1 MHAGL
6 MTTLIEAPDKLLTTG
21 LGSPPTHVANTC
33 AAYATTGAATA
44 MG

>member
-6 MTTLIEAPDKLLTTG
+6 MATLIEAPDKLLTTG
-21 LGSPPTHVANTC
+21 LGSPPTLVANTC
-33 AAYATTGAATA
+33 AAYATGAATA

>member
-6 MTTLIEAPDKLLTTG
+6 MITLIEAPDKLLTTG
-21 LGSPPTHVANTC
+21 LASPPTHFANTS
-33 AAYATTGAATA
+33 AAYATA